1 MKLKAKI
8 QLSFSV
14 PMVTLL
20 LLIGI
25 IIINRASNASTGIVK
40 DSMSASATL
49 AANHISEQFEDYL
62 GIVSMLG
69 NIERLNPELSSEAEI
84 AFLNAYS
91 KKLGFTSVNVLDDN
105 GKSLLDG
112 TDFSDREYFKLAL
125 KGTPNVSDMTLSKLT
140 GKYGVSVA
148 APIYNSKEAISGV
161 LYFRLD
167 SDFIMDILNS
177 ISISD
182 NSYAYLIDKEGN
194 IIAHENYDL
203 ILNYNLTEQKGSVK
217 TLAENIL
224 KGEKGNGSYKY
235 NGKELL
241 CGYSPIENTNGWS
254 IVIAAPISDFTKEIN
269 KIRSIVFIAVVIA
282 IIIVLVISTLL
293 ARSISKSIN
302 KVKNA
307 LTSVAEGN
315 LDVTVE
321 KTNRKDE
328 VAILQNTTSTLLDT
342 LSGIMGQANM
352 VLSNISK
359 YNLTAPDMKEY
370 PGDFNQLSISVN
382 SIKSTLTELIVEVQ
396 NAVYSVDTGS
406 RELAQATAALSQGT
420 VTQAN
425 SIQTLAEDLNVI
437 VDRIKSNSIKEE
449 EINNNLGDLDNQIQ
463 NANHEM
469 EELLKVV
476 GDIKVMSSSILKIV
490 ETIDSIAFQTNILSL
505 NASVEAA
512 RAGDMGSGFA
522 VVAEEIRALAEKC
535 SDSSKKTSD
544 LINQCIKNIDNAK
557 ICADTT
563 FASLSAVVDNSAK
576 IALAFRIIS
585 ADTSEQ
591 AEKSIRIQNEVNAIS
606 DVVQTNTATVEETA
620 ASTAVLSDQAMH
632 LDEMIKN
639 FITE

>member
-1 MKLKAKI
+1 MKLKTKI
-8 QLSFSV
+8 QLSFCV
-14 PMVTLL
+14 PVVALL
-20 LLIGI
+20 LLIGTI
-25 IIINRASNASTGIVK
+25 IIVKADNASTKIVK

-49 AANHISEQFEDYL
+49 AANHISEQFGDYL
-62 GIVSMLG
+62 GIVEMLG
-69 NIERLNPELSSEAEI
+69 NIEKLNSGLTREEKFG
-84 AFLNAYS
+84 FLDLYAKKFGFASFNA
-91 KKLGFTSVNVLDDN
+91 LGPD

-112 TDFSDREYFKLAL
+112 TDFSSRDYFKTALA
-125 KGTPNVSDMTLSKLT
+125 GTPNVSDITLSPLT

-148 APIYNSKEAISGV
+148 APFYNVEGDIFGV

-167 SDFIMDILNS
+167 SDFILSILDS

-194 IIAHENYDL
+194 IIAHKNSDL
-203 ILNYNLTEQKGSVK
+203 ILNYNMKEQKGSIK
-217 TLAENIL
+217 TIAEDIL
-224 KGEKGNGSYKY
+224 KGEAGDGSYKY
-235 NGKELL
+235 EGKELL
-241 CGYSPIENTNGWS
+241 CGYSPIGNTNGWS
-254 IVIAAPISDFTKEIN
+254 IVIAAPKSDFTSAIN
-269 KIRSIVFIAVVIA
+269 KIRNIVFIAVVVA
-282 IIIVLVISTLL
+282 ILIVLVISFFL
-293 ARSISKSIN
+293 ARSISKPII

-315 LDVTVE
+315 LNVTIDKNE
-321 KTNRKDE
+321 KKDE
-328 VAILQNTTSTLLDT
+328 ISVLQNATSTLLDT
-342 LSGIMGQANM
+342 LSEIMGQANA
-352 VLSNISK
+352 VLSSIAK
-359 YNLTAPDMKEY
+359 YDLTAHDMSNF
-370 PGDFNQLSISVN
+370 PGDFNNLSSSVN
-382 SIKSTLTELIVEVQ
+382 SIKSTLTDLIVEVQ

-425 SIQTLAEDLNVI
+425 SIQTLADDLNVI
-437 VDRIKSNSIKEE
+437 VDRIKSNSVKEE

-512 RAGDMGSGFA
+512 RAGEMGSGFA

-544 LINQCIKNIDNAK
+544 LINQCIRNIDNAK
-557 ICADTT
+557 TCADTT
-563 FASLSAVVDNSAK
+563 FDSLSGVVDNSAK
-576 IALAFRIIS
+576 IAVAFQAIS
-585 ADTSEQ
+585 ADTTEQ
-591 AEKSIRIQNEVNAIS
+591 AEKSVRIQNEVNAIS

-632 LDEMIKN
+632 LDEMIRN